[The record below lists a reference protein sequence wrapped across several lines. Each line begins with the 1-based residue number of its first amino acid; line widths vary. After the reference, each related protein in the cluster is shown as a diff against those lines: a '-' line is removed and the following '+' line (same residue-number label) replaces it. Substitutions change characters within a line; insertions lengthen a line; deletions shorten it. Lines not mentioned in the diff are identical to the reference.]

1 MFSDT
6 DALKI
11 IADRKSNGDYTFV
24 RSNRIK
30 FNDQYYNYKDG
41 KFTLGKP
48 PRVRKFSENT
58 VVPETNLFEKFSETI
73 ADKIMKSINK
83 TANVETKVETK
94 VETIEKP
101 NPVKEESVIEKEEPD
116 REMMDENKLA
126 KLFMEQLIMEAQ
138 KI

>member
-6 DALKI
+6 DALKV
-11 IADRKSNGDYTFV
+11 IANRKSSGDIQFI

-48 PRVRKFSENT
+48 PRVRKNIENT

-73 ADKIMKSINK
+73 ADKIMKSIN
-83 TANVETKVETK
+83 ETK

-101 NPVKEESVIEKEEPD
+101 NPVKEESVIEKEEEPN
-116 REMMDENKLA
+116 REMIDENKLA

-138 KI
+138 KF

>member
-6 DALKI
+6 DALKV
-11 IADRKSNGDYTFV
+11 IANRKSSGDIQFI

-48 PRVRKFSENT
+48 PRVRKNIENT

-83 TANVETKVETK
+83 VTNVETK

-101 NPVKEESVIEKEEPD
+101 NPVKEESVIEKEEEPN
-116 REMMDENKLA
+116 REMIDENKLA

-138 KI
+138 KF

>member
-48 PRVRKFSENT
+48 PRVRKNIENT

-83 TANVETKVETK
+83 TTNVETK

-101 NPVKEESVIEKEEPD
+101 NPVKEESVIEKEEPN

-138 KI
+138 KF